1 MTKRTAQRESQREE
15 LRGVPEGRA
24 VAIGRDG
31 KPIYRRT
38 TSSTDP
44 FYVPREIVEPGWS
57 YEWKRHA
64 VLNQEDP
71 GYAAELN
78 MNGWTPVPAER
89 HPGMWAPEGTQGPI
103 IRQGLMLMERPEA
116 LTQEARDE
124 ERKAARQ
131 ALASQQALFGQRV
144 GDGERVVRQQKN
156 TFARVEEGGI
166 EITGGGEY
174 DLA

>member
-1 MTKRTAQRESQREE
+1 MTKRPAQREPMREE

-44 FYVPREIVEPGWS
+44 FYVPDGIADPGWT
-57 YEWKRHA
+57 YEWKRHTT
-64 VLNQEDP
+64 LNQEDP
-71 GYAAELN
+71 GYAAELR

-89 HPGMWAPEGTQGPI
+89 HPGMWAPEGTVGPI
-103 IRQGLMLMERPEA
+103 IRQGLMLMERPEP
-116 LTQEARDE
+116 LTKEARE
-124 ERKAARQ
+124 EQRKAARQ

-144 GDGERVVRQQKN
+144 GDGERVVRQKS
-156 TFARVEEGGI
+156 TGIRIEEGGI

>member
-31 KPIYRRT
+31 KPVYRRRT
-38 TSSTDP
+38 PTTDP
-44 FYVPREIVEPGWS
+44 FYVPPEIVPNGWK
-57 YEWKRHA
+57 YEWKTYT
-64 VLNQEDP
+64 VFNQRNP
-71 GYAAELN
+71 GYEARLN
-78 MNGWTPVPAER
+78 MNTWTPVPADR
-89 HPGMWAPEGTQGPI
+89 HPGMWVPDGTEGAVI
-103 IRQGLMLMERPEA
+103 VEGLMLMERPMVIHQEA
-116 LTQEARDE
+116 LQE
-124 ERKAARQ
+124 ERDAAKA

-144 GDGERVVRQQKN
+144 GDGERVVRQKN
-156 TFARVEEGGI
+156 TGIRIEEGGI